1 MVTPSRTD
9 EPSRTRRVG
18 SALGN
23 IAVVLLCLSAAVL
36 IALAALARTDGAGIS
51 RIAGHPVLTVLSD
64 SMTPTFKAG
73 DLLVDR
79 PASGPATSLKVG
91 DAITFKT
98 GTDGHLITHR
108 IVGVEDG
115 ATGISFRTQGDA
127 NNAPD
132 AQLVSPEQVVG
143 IYSRHIPYAGYA
155 LQAAHSRQGLFLL
168 IVVPAVA
175 LLLPTFRKW
184 WRTADQ
190 SDPGQPAPAAQA
202 VVATGVLPGGRGD
215 AAEG

>member
-1 MVTPSRTD
+1 VVTSSRAD
-9 EPSRTRRVG
+9 EPHRTRRIV
-18 SALGN
+18 SALGTF
-23 IAVVLLCLSAAVL
+23 AVVLLCLSAAVL
-36 IALAALARTDGAGIS
+36 IALAALARTDSAGIS

-79 PASGPATSLKVG
+79 PASGPATGLKVG

-98 GTDGHLITHR
+98 GADGQLITHR
-108 IVGVEDG
+108 IIGVEQG

-143 IYSRHIPYAGYA
+143 IYSTRIPYAGYA
-155 LQAAHSRQGLFLL
+155 LQAAHSRQGLFFL
-168 IVVPAVA
+168 IVVPAAV

-184 WRTADQ
+184 WRAAGE
-190 SDPGQPAPAAQA
+190 SGPGQPAPSTHDL
-202 VVATGVLPGGRGD
+202 VTTGVHQGGRGD
-215 AAEG
+215 AAES